1 MRQIF
6 SLYMLR
12 ELTQV
17 TADQRL
23 AARSIAT
30 AVAADSRALVLVVGL
45 LLSLTVLILEPGAAW
60 LRVT

>member
-17 TADQRL
+17 TADQHL

-30 AVAADSRALVLVVGL
+30 AVAADPRALVLVVGL